1 MKKKYPLQRVI
12 ALALGFTVTVFFMY
26 MKNLWAEPKTKLTLN
41 YNTFQDE
48 ALDLINIQIK
58 VAKWSYT
65 ASKVIKNDETGL
77 WIIQR
82 ANQLLNQDIVSL
94 LKKSSKKEVELSKY
108 ISQLEGIHDQAIVQ
122 EQLLQSKRQDAQAKQ
137 NECTQQK
144 NLADQNFKL
153 WIEEKNQDIVK
164 QALED
169 SQKFWWCQTQQQVVY
184 NAYTILLS
192 KLQERRKL
200 ITDKKNILQWNY
212 DIIIENVDLFED
224 KSLLIEELLQV
235 RNKLESIQKQSSLLQ

>member
-1 MKKKYPLQRVI
+1 MKKKYPLQRII

-26 MKNLWAEPKTKLTLN
+26 MKNSWAEPKTKLTLN

-94 LKKSSKKEVELSKY
+94 LKKSSKKELELSKY